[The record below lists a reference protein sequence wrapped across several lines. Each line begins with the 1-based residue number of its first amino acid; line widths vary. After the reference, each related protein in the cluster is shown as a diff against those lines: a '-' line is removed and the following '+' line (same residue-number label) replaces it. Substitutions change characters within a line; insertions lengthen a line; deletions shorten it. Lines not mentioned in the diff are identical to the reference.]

1 MRINFAGIN
10 PMKALFLTAVINGF
24 LAPPMLILIMQV
36 SNNREIMGE
45 RVNGKLLNLTGWI
58 TAAVMSAA
66 AIALIITSVR

>member
-1 MRINFAGIN
+1 
-10 PMKALFLTAVINGF
+10 
-24 LAPPMLILIMQV
+24 MLILIMQV

-66 AIALIITSVR
+66 AIALIITLLR

>member
-1 MRINFAGIN
+1 
-10 PMKALFLTAVINGF
+10 
-24 LAPPMLILIMQV
+24 
-36 SNNREIMGE
+36 MGE